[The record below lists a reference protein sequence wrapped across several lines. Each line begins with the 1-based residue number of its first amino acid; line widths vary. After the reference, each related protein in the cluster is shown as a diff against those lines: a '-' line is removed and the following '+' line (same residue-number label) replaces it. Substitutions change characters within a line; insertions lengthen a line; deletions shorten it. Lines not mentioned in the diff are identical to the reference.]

1 MDIIKTLNSI
11 YKKKELNYFLIL
23 LGGGTIVTLLDLISF
38 LFIIPLF
45 NIIFLDQNIIFFNI
59 KIDIVDNNIKVLVI
73 ILFVLLFIF
82 KNLLIIYYNYIYVN
96 FFKNI
101 KTRISGELFKKFLN
115 QDYIFLTKD
124 SSKNLL
130 QKITH
135 DVDNLDSL
143 LNAFIILFVEILFVI
158 GILIILFLTNSK
170 IFLLSLFTFSIVGS
184 LYFMLVKNKIKSW
197 SAEYHQNIGIVNNT
211 IIEGMSGFKDII
223 FYNLK
228 DYFYNKLNSNKASAN
243 HFVARLNFLNQI
255 QKYWLEIVG
264 VIIISLSLLYF
275 TIINLDIFELLPIL
289 GLFLISM
296 FRLLSSLG
304 KIFATSQNLKFY
316 YPSLQSVKDYLVN
329 LKIKK
334 NIISDEKF
342 NFVKNIKFNNV
353 SFNYTPETPPILKN
367 INLEINKNEFI
378 LITGKNGSGKSTF
391 LNLISGF
398 LQPTKGQII
407 IDDMFD
413 IFQNKEFLIKN
424 SSYVQQNI
432 FLLDTT
438 ILNNITL
445 FNDKLIDNNKL
456 NSIIQLLQL
465 KEYFKNLPGNL
476 NYEVG
481 FNGLKLSGGQKQL
494 ISLARALYKDSD
506 ILFFD
511 EPTSALDKNVKNLFV
526 KSLDL
531 LKGNKTIFIIT
542 HETEIF
548 NDYYDRIINID
559 NNQIFIS

>member
-1 MDIIKTLNSI
+1 MDIIKTLSLI
-11 YKKKELNYFLIL
+11 YKKKELIFFLIL

-59 KIDIVDNNIKVLVI
+59 KVDVADNNIKILVI

-82 KNLLIIYYNYIYVN
+82 KNLLIIYYNHIYVN

-101 KTRISGELFKKFLN
+101 KTRISGELFKKYLN
-115 QDYIFLTKD
+115 QDYIFLTKN

-158 GILIILFLTNSK
+158 GILFILFLSNSK
-170 IFLLSLFTFSIVGS
+170 IFLILFFIFFIVGS

-197 SAEYHQNIGIVNNT
+197 SAEYHQNIGNVNNI
-211 IIEGMSGFKDII
+211 IIEGMNGFKDII

-228 DYFYNKLNSNKASAN
+228 DYFYNKLNANKASAN
-243 HFVARLNFLNQI
+243 HLVARLNFLNQI

-264 VIIISLSLLYF
+264 VIIISFSLMYF
-275 TIINLDIFELLPIL
+275 TIINLDIFKLLPIL

-316 YPSLQSVKDYLVN
+316 YPSLQSVKNYLVN
-329 LKIKK
+329 LKLKK
-334 NIISDEKF
+334 NIISDKKF

-353 SFNYTPETPPILKN
+353 SFNYTPETLPILKN

-398 LQPTKGQII
+398 LQPTEGQII

-413 IFQNKEFLIKN
+413 IFQNKDSLIKN

-445 FNDKLIDNNKL
+445 FKDKLIDNNKI

-465 KEYFKNLPGNL
+465 KEYFKSLPGNL

-511 EPTSALDKNVKNLFV
+511 EPTSALDKNVKSLFV

-542 HETEIF
+542 HEIEIF
-548 NDYYDRIINID
+548 NDHYDRIINID

>member
-353 SFNYTPETPPILKN
+353 SFNYIPETPPILKN

>member
-59 KIDIVDNNIKVLVI
+59 KIDIVDNNIKILVI

-197 SAEYHQNIGIVNNT
+197 SAEYHQNIGIVNNI
-211 IIEGMSGFKDII
+211 IIEGMNGFKDII

-275 TIINLDIFELLPIL
+275 TIINLDIFEILPIL

-353 SFNYTPETPPILKN
+353 SFNYIPETPPILKN